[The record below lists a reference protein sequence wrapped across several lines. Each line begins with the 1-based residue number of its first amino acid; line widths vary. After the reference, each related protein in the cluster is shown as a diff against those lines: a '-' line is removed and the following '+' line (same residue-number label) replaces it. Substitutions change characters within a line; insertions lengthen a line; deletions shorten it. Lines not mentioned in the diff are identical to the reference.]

1 MATSLPVDG
10 PFDSVNTCHL
20 SNIALRLKREIHWD
34 AAKQTIKDDEIANAM
49 LARESRKGYE
59 IEV

>member
-1 MATSLPVDG
+1 
-10 PFDSVNTCHL
+10 L